1 MFVNVFTHSSDVD
14 CNYANCHSCRA
25 QWSDNLEYNF
35 SNRVNNFQSNLTE
48 KIAISAHVSVFVHTQ
63 DVVNGLNTD

>member
-1 MFVNVFTHSSDVD
+1 MFVNVFTHSGDVD
-14 CNYANCHSCRA
+14 CNYANCHNCRA
-25 QWSDNLEYNF
+25 QWSDNLEYNS

-48 KIAISAHVSVFVHTQ
+48 KIAISVHVSVFVHAQ